1 MMDKTNLTG
10 LEKQLG
16 LKFRNKQL
24 LFNALIHRSY
34 LNENK
39 NINITSNEKL
49 EFLGD
54 SILSLASSL
63 YLFYHYPHLSEGD
76 YTEIKSALVRTES
89 LADLAKRINLG
100 EYLFLSK
107 GQEKEDGRKNTS
119 ILADAFEALLAS
131 IFLDFG
137 FDTVY
142 RFLETNL
149 FQIRVDHIVKNKLY
163 LSGKTVLQEKTQ
175 KHYKNTPVYKIISE
189 TGPAHKKNFRV
200 AVFINNKKITEAE
213 GSSKKE
219 AEENAAKKALAILR
233 L

>member
-1 MMDKTNLTG
+1 MIEKINLTK

-16 LKFRNKQL
+16 LNFKNKQL

-39 NINITSNEKL
+39 KLNLSSNEKL

-89 LADLAKRINLG
+89 LADLAKKINLG
-100 EYLFLSK
+100 QYLLLSK
-107 GQEKEDGRKNTS
+107 GQEKEGGRENTS
-119 ILADAFEALLAS
+119 ILADAFEALLAA
-131 IFLDFG
+131 IFLDFD

-142 RFLETNL
+142 RFLKTNL
-149 FQIRVDHIVKNKLY
+149 FETKADYIVKNKLY
-163 LSGKTVLQEKTQ
+163 LSAKTVLQEKTQ
-175 KHYKNTPVYKIISE
+175 KYYKNTPVYKIISE
-189 TGPAHKKNFRV
+189 TGPAHKKNFQV
-200 AVFINNKKITEAE
+200 AVFINNKKITVAQ

-219 AEENAAKKALAILR
+219 AEENAAKKALSILR